1 MGPVFPTR
9 FPRVSPRTCVKT
21 FLETRENCRMLAII
35 LTSKIVEEME
45 FSSVPPSQKFRKKLI
60 LRCFDL
66 FDRKVP
72 SKFKMSQHVSLPALP
87 SRQID
92 KSCSIAQDNLL
103 GLLTTP
109 ELLALSLAS
118 LLSHAS
124 PSSVTLNQ
132 GPYGGDL
139 KQKPCLCHHAT
150 CSTPGRSLLL

>member
-1 MGPVFPTR
+1 M
-9 FPRVSPRTCVKT
+9 KT

-87 SRQID
+87 SR
-92 KSCSIAQDNLL
+92 
-103 GLLTTP
+103 
-109 ELLALSLAS
+109 
-118 LLSHAS
+118 
-124 PSSVTLNQ
+124 VTNPVQ
-132 GPYGGDL
+132 
-139 KQKPCLCHHAT
+139 
-150 CSTPGRSLLL
+150 